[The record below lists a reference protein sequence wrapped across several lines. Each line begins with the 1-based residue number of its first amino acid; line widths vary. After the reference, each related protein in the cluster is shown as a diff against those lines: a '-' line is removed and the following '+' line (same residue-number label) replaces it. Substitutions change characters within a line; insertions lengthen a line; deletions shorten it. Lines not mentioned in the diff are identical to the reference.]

1 MLLAITPDKMSRIN
15 RFTLTVLL
23 AVTFHAC
30 LAWDGSHYNF
40 DKCNYDVAAAFTVLC
55 PKDSALAACFT
66 YCHLKRFLMRSNL
79 SITLMAEGK
88 QWSRYLFAY
97 YYVVYRCSLAIRYD
111 LKPDS
116 NLVRYNLYN
125 TRPVQSL
132 FPLMQ
137 ELSGCYRVDP
147 VPGSD
152 SVRITYLQQARM
164 SKRLNIIYTTEIRF
178 ETDGVIKRLKSYLEN
193 LGRKSRF
200 ARVE

>member
-1 MLLAITPDKMSRIN
+1 MSRIN
-15 RFTLTVLL
+15 RYTAALLL
-23 AVTFHAC
+23 ALAFHAC
-30 LAWDGSHYNF
+30 LAKDGRRYHF

-55 PKDSALAACFT
+55 PKDSALAACFA
-66 YCHLKRFLMRSNL
+66 YRHLKRFLMRSNL
-79 SITLMAEGK
+79 CITPVAEGK
-88 QWSRYLFAY
+88 QWSRYVFAY
-97 YYVVYRCSLAIRYD
+97 SYVVYRCSLAIRYD

-116 NLVRYNLYN
+116 NIVRYNLYD
-125 TRPVQSL
+125 TRPVRSL

-152 SVRITYLQQARM
+152 SVRVTYLQRARM
-164 SKRLNIIYTTEIRF
+164 SKRLNIIYTTEIKF